1 MIDTPPHRRLSRAL
15 LAAGALYAALAF
27 LYLAPAVAGGRV
39 LLPWGLAAR
48 FEPWASERPD
58 VKPEPWDP
66 LVYDGIGQF
75 YPWRAY
81 GFGQMRQGRIA
92 LWNPY
97 QMCGQP
103 FLANGQS
110 ALLYPGN
117 AAFWFMPTGKAFAA
131 TAWLHLALAG
141 LFAFGL
147 LRRLGASVGA
157 SVAAGIVF
165 AFSNW
170 QAAWLHLPTFLCTS
184 AWMPAA
190 MWASV
195 SLVRD
200 RSRAAW
206 LGLTLAMAM
215 AMLAGHLQVAVYV
228 AMAAAAAA
236 LYAARGMVPR
246 RALGGCVLA
255 VTAMLPAALVASPQ
269 ISATLDL
276 ARRSHRSGGA
286 TAAGYASYT
295 AYAVAPAGLMGL
307 VSPGHAGVPTDPQS
321 PYSGVTR
328 GGMLFNYAEGACYV
342 GLLAFLLGGV
352 GIAAGRGRF
361 LGLLGGLAWAVALG
375 TPVAAALYFGVPGFS
390 GSGSPGRIL
399 VIWSLAA
406 AGLVAAGIDAAVR
419 GISPKRLAAG
429 LAGSLVVAVLAYA
442 SAWRLAGELQTSVN
456 WGQAPAMAALAAVG
470 LGALLAGERLS
481 LGLRH
486 GVVCAVLAAD
496 LFVAGVPLYHTAREE
511 AVYPASHTVEAVKAG
526 AGHDRAAALNA
537 SWSFAG
543 PRAALPPNA
552 AMVYGYRDVQGY
564 DSLMPAAVKRTL
576 TEATGADPSPPEVGN
591 MVFLRP
597 EAASRAA
604 NLGVGLLLTRTDAPS
619 PAAPE
624 APTAAL
630 GALIG
635 ASVAGGRRCVVT
647 GASGAVTWL
656 ADTPSVVTLGVRP
669 AGPATLTL
677 RDTPYPGWQCTVD
690 GAPAAWKPAGLSR
703 TVALPAGSHRVT
715 FRFAPELFQVTLYLG
730 LLGIGL
736 LCGVA
741 AVGAIGGGSRA
752 PRSGAAGP

>member
-1 MIDTPPHRRLSRAL
+1 M
-15 LAAGALYAALAF
+15 AACALYAALAF
-27 LYLAPAVAGGRV
+27 VYLLPAMSGGRV

-48 FEPWASERPD
+48 FEPWASENPD

-117 AAFWFMPTGKAFAA
+117 APFWFMPTAKAFAV

-141 LFAFGL
+141 LFTFGL
-147 LRRLGASVGA
+147 LRRLGASTGA

-195 SLVRD
+195 SLMRD
-200 RSRAAW
+200 RSRSAW
-206 LGLTLAMAM
+206 LGLAVALTMAL
-215 AMLAGHLQVAVYV
+215 LAGHLQVAVYV
-228 AMAAAAAA
+228 AIAAAAAA
-236 LYAARGMVPR
+236 LYAAWGMAKR
-246 RALGGCVLA
+246 RAIGRLGLA
-255 VTAMLPAALVASPQ
+255 ATALALAALVASPQ
-269 ISATLDL
+269 VSATLDL

-307 VSPGHAGVPTDPQS
+307 IAPGHAGAPTDLER
-321 PYSGVTR
+321 PYVGVTR
-328 GGMLFNYAEGACYV
+328 GRMLFNYAEGACYV
-342 GLLAFLLGGV
+342 GLLALLLGGI
-352 GIAAGRGRF
+352 GLAAGRGRF

-406 AGLVAAGIDAAVR
+406 AGLVAAGIDSAAR
-419 GISPKRLAAG
+419 GIAPKRLAAG
-429 LAGSLVVAVLAYA
+429 LAGVVVLAAVSFYA
-442 SAWRLAGELQTSVN
+442 SWRVAGEMQTSVN
-456 WGQAPAMAALAAVG
+456 WGQAPAMAALAAIG
-470 LGALLAGERLS
+470 LGALLAGKRLS
-481 LGLRH
+481 VGLRQS
-486 GVVCAVLAAD
+486 VICAVLATD
-496 LFVAGVPLYHTAREE
+496 LLAAGMPLYHTAPED
-511 AVYPASHTVEAVKAG
+511 AVYSASQTVEAIKAH
-526 AGHDRAAALNA
+526 AGHGRAAALNA

-543 PRAALPPNA
+543 PSAVLPPNA
-552 AMVYGYRDVQGY
+552 AMVYEFRDVQGY

-576 TEATGADPSPPEVGN
+576 TDAAGADPSPPEVGN
-591 MVFLRP
+591 MVFLRR
-597 EAASRAA
+597 EAAPVAA
-604 NLGVGLLLTRTDAPS
+604 NLGVALLLTRTDEPL
-619 PAAPE
+619 
-624 APTAAL
+624 PTESEERPLAL
-630 GALIG
+630 GALVG
-635 ASVAGGRRCVVT
+635 TSVAGGGRCLVQGLD
-647 GASGAVTWL
+647 GAPHGDVTWL
-656 ADTPSVVTLGVRP
+656 ADTPSHVAVDVRL
-669 AGPATLTL
+669 AGPATLAL
-677 RDTPYPGWQCTVD
+677 HDTPYPGWKCTVD
-690 GAPAAWKPAGLSR
+690 GAPATWSPAGLSR
-703 TVALPAGSHRVT
+703 TVALPGGPHRVAY
-715 FRFAPELFQVTLYLG
+715 RFLPELFQVTLYLG
-730 LLGIGL
+730 LLGVGL
-736 LCGVA
+736 LGGVA
-741 AVGAIGGGSRA
+741 AAGVIGGGLRA
-752 PRSGAAGP
+752 PRS